1 MASRL
6 RGFTAGTVAL
16 ALTLA
21 SSSGAPA
28 PKPRV
33 RPPALAGQWYPDGRI
48 RLLSS
53 AHYLMRTVS
62 GAPRPG
68 GPPLALVVPHA
79 GWTFSG
85 LAAATAYRQLR
96 PGDFDRVVVVGPSHH
111 AAFDGYALDDSAA
124 YRTPLGEIPL
134 CEGVTEI
141 LTSDIARVREGVT
154 GPEHAVEV
162 GLPFLQAALRAFCLV
177 PVLTG
182 DTDPAAQSAFA
193 ERLSRL
199 EDGRTLFVFSSDF
212 THYGPRYEFEPF
224 GPLSPATRER
234 IRELDGRAAAL
245 LRRKDAEAFRAYL
258 DETGSTICGRH
269 GLATLL
275 ELLPRIAPRAEATLL
290 AHYASAD
297 LPGLDDSS
305 SVTYMALVYT
315 RPGAGVDNGG
325 APQPGN
331 ALVDLPQV
339 ELVTPDSPKVSEETG
354 RRLVRLARS
363 TLEAELEGKEGL
375 GRTLAEWPDG
385 AETERRQGVFVSLYR
400 TEPLEIQTRGLLRA
414 CRGQALPLFPLY
426 FGTVQAALD
435 AARDERFP
443 AVLASELDDLQVE
456 VTVLS
461 PVRAVSSPT
470 DIRLGTHGIVLEKDD
485 RVALYL
491 PQVPGQNRWTLE
503 QTLAAL
509 AEKADLPPDA
519 WTEDAT
525 LYVFTGQV
533 FAEER

>member
-1 MASRL
+1 MTNRQGT
-6 RGFTAGTVAL
+6 RTAWAVAL

-21 SSSGAPA
+21 SSPGAPE
-28 PKPRV
+28 PRV

-62 GAPRPG
+62 GAPRLG
-68 GPPLALVVPHA
+68 GPPLALVVPPA
-79 GWTFSG
+79 GWAFSG

-124 YRTPLGEIPL
+124 YRTPLGEVPL
-134 CEGVTEI
+134 CEGVSKI
-141 LTSDIARVREGVT
+141 LTSDAARVREGVT

-162 GLPFLQAALRAFCLV
+162 GLPFLQVALGSFCLV

-182 DTDPAAQSAFA
+182 DTDPAAQSDFA

-199 EDGRTLFVFSSDF
+199 DDGRTLFVFSSDF
-212 THYGPRYEFEPF
+212 THYGPRYDFEPF

-234 IRELDGRAAAL
+234 IRELDDRAAAL
-245 LRRKDAEAFRAYL
+245 LERKEADAFRAYL

-275 ELLPRIAPRAEATLL
+275 ELLPRIAPGAEATLL

-297 LPGLDDSS
+297 LAGSEDGS
-305 SVTYMALVYT
+305 SVTYVALAYT
-315 RPGAGVDNGG
+315 RPGAGMENGST
-325 APQPGN
+325 PQPGS

-339 ELVTPDSPKVSEETG
+339 ELVSPDSPKVSEETG

-375 GRTLAEWPDG
+375 GRTLADWPDG
-385 AETERRQGVFVSLYR
+385 AERERRQGVFVSLYR
-400 TEPLEIQTRGLLRA
+400 TDPLEIQTRGLLRA

-426 FGTVQAALD
+426 FGTVQATLD

-443 AVLASELDDLQVE
+443 AVAASELDRLQVE

-461 PVRAVSSPT
+461 PVQAVPSPAE
-470 DIRLGTHGIVLEKDD
+470 IHLGTHGIVVEKDG
-485 RVALYL
+485 RVALFL
-491 PQVPGQNRWTLE
+491 PQVPGQNRWSLE
-503 QTLAAL
+503 QTLGAL
-509 AEKADLPPDA
+509 AEKAGLSPDA
-519 WTEDAT
+519 WKEDAR
-525 LYVFTGQV
+525 LYVFTAQV